1 MAVTSEDVA
10 HLAGVSRATV
20 SYVVNN
26 GPRPVAHETRQR
38 VLQAIQKLGYQPNA
52 VARNLRMQRS
62 STLGLIVPDTH
73 NPYFS
78 EVARGIERIAF
89 EHGYTV
95 FLCHSGSD
103 LACEIK
109 YIDMLHAQ
117 RVAGIIWIPGTADF
131 TPYQRLSGYGIRT
144 VIIDR
149 LVSNDKVPAVT
160 ADNYHGGIL
169 ATKHLLDLGHRR
181 IGYISRPVDLSHS
194 KGRFQGFQA
203 ALQQAGIGYDP
214 DLVVKGGFMLED
226 GKRAVQQLLALD
238 EPPTAIFA
246 YNDIMAIGALRALH
260 EHGLRVPEDFSL
272 VGFDDIAQASF
283 TCPALTTV
291 YLPKYEMGQLGAELL
306 ISLIEKKKPDASVLA
321 PLDVELVV
329 RESTGPVKNQPETR
343 SAH

>member
-10 HLAGVSRATV
+10 QLAGVSRATV
-20 SYVVNN
+20 SYVINN

-38 VLQAIQKLGYQPNA
+38 VLQAIQQLGYQPNA

-89 EHGYTV
+89 DRGYTV

-103 LACEIK
+103 LASEIK

-117 RVAGIIWIPGTADF
+117 RVAGIIWIPGTTDF

-149 LVSNDKVPAVT
+149 LVPNDNVPAVT
-160 ADNYHGGIL
+160 ADNYRGGVL
-169 ATKHLLDLGHRR
+169 ATKHLISLGHRR

-194 KGRFQGFQA
+194 KGRFQGYLD
-203 ALQQAGIGYDP
+203 ALGQAGIEYDP
-214 DLVVKGGFMLED
+214 ALVVKGGFVLED
-226 GKRAVQQLLALD
+226 GRKAVQQLLALE

-291 YLPKYEMGQLGAELL
+291 YLPKYEMGQRGAELL
-306 ISLIEKKKPDASVLA
+306 ISLIEKRKPSARVLE
-321 PLDVELVV
+321 PLDVELMV
-329 RESTGPVKNQPETR
+329 RESTGPVKTPAEQR
-343 SAH
+343 SVN

>member
-10 HLAGVSRATV
+10 QLAGVSRATV

-89 EHGYTV
+89 ERGYTV

-103 LACEIK
+103 LASEIK

-131 TPYQRLSGYGIRT
+131 TPYQRLSGYGINT

-149 LVSNDKVPAVT
+149 LVPNDKVPAVT
-160 ADNYHGGIL
+160 ADNLRGGIL
-169 ATKHLLDLGHRR
+169 ATEHLIDLGHRR

-194 KGRFQGFQA
+194 KGRFQGYQD
-203 ALQQAGIGYDP
+203 ALQQAGIAFDP
-214 DLVVKGGFMLED
+214 DLVVKGGFVLED
-226 GKRAVQQLLALD
+226 GRQAVNHLLALP
-238 EPPTAIFA
+238 EPPTAVFA

-260 EHGLRVPEDFSL
+260 ENGLRVPDDFSL

-283 TCPALTTV
+283 TCPSLTTV
-291 YLPKYEMGQLGAELL
+291 YLPKYEMGQRGAELL
-306 ISLIEKKKPDASVLA
+306 IALIEKKKPDARVLR

-329 RESTGPVKNQPETR
+329 RESTGPVKNQIEHR
-343 SAH
+343 STH